1 MAELVLVFKKIDRE
15 DKTEYDNFY
24 SSLKT
29 EIIINENCNDV
40 FESIYST
47 ILSNMQKSLGK
58 ASGWIIA
65 SVIDHTFSI
74 LKYNPL
80 AQSNYIKLLK

>member
-1 MAELVLVFKKIDRE
+1 MTELVLVFKKIDRE

-40 FESIYST
+40 SESIYST
-47 ILSNMQKSLGK
+47 ILSNIQKSLGK
-58 ASGWIIA
+58 ASGWIID
-65 SVIDHTFSI
+65 SVIDRTFSI

-80 AQSNYIKLLK
+80 ARSSYIKLLK

>member
-1 MAELVLVFKKIDRE
+1 MTELVLVFKKIDRE
-15 DKTEYDNFY
+15 YKTEYDNFY

-47 ILSNMQKSLGK
+47 ILSNIQTYLAK
-58 ASGWIIA
+58 ASGWIID

-74 LKYNPL
+74 LNYNPL
-80 AQSNYIKLLK
+80 A